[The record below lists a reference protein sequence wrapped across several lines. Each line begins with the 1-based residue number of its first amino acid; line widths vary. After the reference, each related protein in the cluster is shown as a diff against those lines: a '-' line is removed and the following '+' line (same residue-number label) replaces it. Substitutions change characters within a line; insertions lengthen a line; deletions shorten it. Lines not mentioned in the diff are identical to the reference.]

1 MGPSSHWRSSFG
13 LMAELVP
20 LNEDGDWFSV
30 FSELALV
37 SGAVAGRRST
47 LVEEEREGLS
57 TGAPVALKFG
67 V

>member
-1 MGPSSHWRSSFG
+1 
-13 LMAELVP
+13 MAELVP

-47 LVEEEREGLS
+47 LVEEEREELS